1 MKKDRFQGIMFI
13 IFTVCALVNLI
24 LDMLPWFRY
33 TMLLGV
39 LFYLALGWY
48 FPLIRDDN
56 NLLANAL
63 AGLIYAMVFLGNF
76 LETGGALAGIIIV
89 YIGYAMAIAL
99 MIYMLLKRKTVRKD
113 MIIQS
118 VVLFYIAPAPIFI

>member
-1 MKKDRFQGIMFI
+1 MFI